1 MNSAG
6 WSKQSKLILHSPQ
19 NENELLHTYKE
30 ALARASELYLVS
42 AYLTE
47 WNETFVLNRKCD
59 RFRFIVGKDFGITR
73 KVACEA
79 VLGWLPP
86 RLKGSFLV
94 ADELKGFHP
103 KAMFWKESDGR
114 MYAVIGSSNLTNAAF
129 ALNYEANVFCE
140 LTADK
145 FDDVKEWVSEIE
157 DGCVPVS
164 EDWLASYRETDW
176 SKVTGKRKRTAKRP
190 LAGAAFSFR
199 LPRPEDATTIISER
213 REQLHKFQE
222 KRSGLIRLFRQCA
235 NEKIDSVEFYKHLPR
250 FWSYEVGDRLQGKGF
265 EIKGK
270 HSDFA
275 AVSRSI
281 LRIMDTPPLERDD
294 VVRDEMDS
302 LAEGKIP
309 TRKAF
314 LSEMLCLL
322 FPDEYPVLNK
332 PVRTY
337 LSDIHFRA
345 PRGASEG
352 VRYVDIARKL
362 RAALRQNARHPA
374 KSVAE
379 LDAVIWHTYGD

>member
-1 MNSAG
+1 M
-6 WSKQSKLILHSPQ
+6 
-19 NENELLHTYKE
+19 
-30 ALARASELYLVS
+30 
-42 AYLTE
+42 
-47 WNETFVLNRKCD
+47 
-59 RFRFIVGKDFGITR
+59 
-73 KVACEA
+73 
-79 VLGWLPP
+79 
-86 RLKGSFLV
+86 
-94 ADELKGFHP
+94 
-103 KAMFWKESDGR
+103 
-114 MYAVIGSSNLTNAAF
+114 
-129 ALNYEANVFCE
+129 
-140 LTADK
+140 
-145 FDDVKEWVSEIE
+145 
-157 DGCVPVS
+157 
-164 EDWLASYRETDW
+164 
-176 SKVTGKRKRTAKRP
+176 
-190 LAGAAFSFR
+190 
-199 LPRPEDATTIISER
+199 
-213 REQLHKFQE
+213 
-222 KRSGLIRLFRQCA
+222 
-235 NEKIDSVEFYKHLPR
+235 
-250 FWSYEVGDRLQGKGF
+250 GDRLQGKGF